1 MKGNRLYK
9 FEKLCSRSAI
19 NMVFSDGKSEISYP
33 LRAVFR
39 VTDAPMCGNTPA
51 QFLITIPKKKIRT
64 AVGRVLMRRRVREAY
79 RLNREILLPVLAQY
93 GKSIDM
99 AFLYLDT
106 QQLSYAIIESRM
118 KSLLAKIAADVEKI
132 ATAAAGDTETADA
145 PKAQV

>member
-1 MKGNRLYK
+1 
-9 FEKLCSRSAI
+9 
-19 NMVFSDGKSEISYP
+19 MVFSDGKSEISYP

-39 VTDAPMCGNTPA
+39 ITDAPQRGNTPA

-79 RLNREILLPVLAQY
+79 RLNREILLPTLAQY

-106 QQLSYAIIESRM
+106 QQLCYAIIESRM

-132 ATAAAGDTETADA
+132 AAPAASDTETADA

>member
-1 MKGNRLYK
+1 
-9 FEKLCSRSAI
+9 
-19 NMVFSDGKSEISYP
+19 MVFSDGKSEISYP

-39 VTDAPMCGNTPA
+39 ITDAPECGNTPA

-79 RLNREILLPVLAQY
+79 RLNREVLLPSLAKY

-118 KSLLAKIAADVEKI
+118 KSLLAKIAADVEKMASTAIGNAEI
-132 ATAAAGDTETADA
+132 AADTSA
-145 PKAQV
+145 PQNQA